1 MWEDFTNFYIF
12 INSIITPL
20 EHGLTTFPNLLH
32 FMDSWVIDTKE
43 ISVLLVGPKC
53 TPLSS

>member
-32 FMDSWVIDTKE
+32 FMDSWVIDTRE